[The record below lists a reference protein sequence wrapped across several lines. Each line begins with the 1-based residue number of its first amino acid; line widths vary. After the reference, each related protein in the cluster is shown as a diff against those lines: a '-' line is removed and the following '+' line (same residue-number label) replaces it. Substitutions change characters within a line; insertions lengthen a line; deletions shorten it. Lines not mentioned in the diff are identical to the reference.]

1 LYELLSWTTSPGSFR
16 PGPTKTKFC
25 ATLLTFVVYFALTK
39 FTYAVRIWGPP
50 MPLYHIKPDNGLDD
64 IKSKVEV
71 SRIVAL
77 KAVNEIPKN
86 TLLSYFQHYLG
97 FTSNNIEGNSLTQE
111 EVGSLLNTDTSASST
126 FAAVC

>member
-1 LYELLSWTTSPGSFR
+1 
-16 PGPTKTKFC
+16 
-25 ATLLTFVVYFALTK
+25 
-39 FTYAVRIWGPP
+39 